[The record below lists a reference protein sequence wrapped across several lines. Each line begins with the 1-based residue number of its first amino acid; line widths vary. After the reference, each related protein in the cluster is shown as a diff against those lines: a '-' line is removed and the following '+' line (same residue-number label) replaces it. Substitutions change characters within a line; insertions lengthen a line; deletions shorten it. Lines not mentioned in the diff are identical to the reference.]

1 MRFYPCLVPRLP
13 RSALP
18 DGFFHVWTRGV
29 ASSVAFRDGE
39 DRTELLRLLGCSVRR
54 YGWELYAACVLST
67 HYHLVVDAQVEAL
80 SDGMLRLNWRY
91 ALYYNQRYDTF
102 GHVFAERFK
111 ARALLDESRVYDTC
125 AYVLLNPVKARLCD
139 RVEEWPWSFSRFG
152 LHAT

>member
-1 MRFYPCLVPRLP
+1 MPRLP

-18 DGFFHVWTRGV
+18 DGFFHVWARGV
-29 ASSVAFRDGE
+29 ASSVVFRDGD
-39 DRTELLRLLGCSVRR
+39 DRTELFRLLGRSVRH
-54 YGWELYAACVLST
+54 YGWELYAACALST
-67 HYHLVVDAQVEAL
+67 HYHLVVEAPVGAL
-80 SDGMLRLNWRY
+80 SRGMHQLNWRY

-111 ARALLDESRVYDTC
+111 TRALLEEARVYDTC

>member
-1 MRFYPCLVPRLP
+1 MPRLP

-18 DGFFHVWTRGV
+18 DGFFHVWARGV
-29 ASSVAFRDGE
+29 ASSVVFRDGD
-39 DRTELLRLLGCSVRR
+39 DRTELFRLLGRSVRH
-54 YGWELYAACVLST
+54 YGWELYAACALST
-67 HYHLVVDAQVEAL
+67 HYHLVVEAPVGAL
-80 SDGMLRLNWRY
+80 SRGMHQLNWRY
-91 ALYYNQRYDTF
+91 ALYFNQRYDTF

-111 ARALLDESRVYDTC
+111 TRALLEEARVYDTC

>member
-1 MRFYPCLVPRLP
+1 M
-13 RSALP
+13 
-18 DGFFHVWTRGV
+18 
-29 ASSVAFRDGE
+29 
-39 DRTELLRLLGCSVRR
+39 RR

-102 GHVFAERFK
+102 GHVFSERFK